1 MSDAPPRRPPPRL
14 GMAGEE
20 VARRWLVTRGLT
32 VVTQGFRARMGEIDL
47 VALDGDVVVFVEVK
61 TRTNDGFG
69 RPAEAVTRVKRSRL
83 TRTAALFLARSG
95 WGDRPCRF
103 DVVEVEPRGAR
114 WHLSHI
120 PDAFR
125 PGD

>member
-1 MSDAPPRRPPPRL
+1 MSAAPPQGPAPPL
-14 GMAGEE
+14 GVAGEE
-20 VARRWLVTRGLT
+20 AARRWLVSRGLT
-32 VVTQGFRARMGEIDL
+32 VVTQGFRARVGEIDL
-47 VALDGDVVVFVEVK
+47 IALDGDVVVFVEVK
-61 TRTNDGFG
+61 TRTRDGFG
-69 RPAEAVTRVKRSRL
+69 RPAEAVTRAKRSRL

-103 DVVEVEPRGAR
+103 DVVEVEPRGQR
-114 WHLSHI
+114 WHLSHF